1 MIGNIMKKKSLRLLY
16 FAILRESA
24 GISSEDFSTTA
35 NTSKELYTE
44 LKERWSFSMNEN
56 ELRVAVNGEF
66 ADMEDNLN
74 EGDEV
79 AFIPPVSGG

>member
-1 MIGNIMKKKSLRLLY
+1 MKKKSLRLLY
-16 FAILRESA
+16 FAILREST
-24 GISSEDFSTTA
+24 GISSENLSTSA
-35 NTSKELYTE
+35 NTPKELYTE
-44 LKERWSFSMNEN
+44 LKERWSLPITEN

-74 EGDEV
+74 AGDEI

>member
-1 MIGNIMKKKSLRLLY
+1 MKKKSLRLLY
-16 FAILRESA
+16 FAILREST
-24 GISSEDFSTTA
+24 GISTEDLSTSA
-35 NTSKELYTE
+35 NTPKELYTE
-44 LKERWSFSMNEN
+44 LKERWNLSITEN

-74 EGDEV
+74 EGDEI